1 MNEGISYNESRK
13 CRQLADFGKKEDERM
28 EETKKLM
35 VSDIRA
41 EIMLFAE
48 EMERVMRKHD
58 AEKGDSWKNIP
69 TEYLLLK
76 LQEEYGEASVDT
88 QKNPMEL
95 VDLANVAM
103 MLFYRYKFKVKLDQR
118 ID

>member
-1 MNEGISYNESRK
+1 MN
-13 CRQLADFGKKEDERM
+13 
-28 EETKKLM
+28 TKLC

-58 AEKGDSWKNIP
+58 AEKEDSWKYVSVD
-69 TEYLLLK
+69 YLLLK
-76 LQEEYGEASVDT
+76 LQEEYGEVSVDT

-103 MLFYRYKFKVKLDQR
+103 MLFHRYKFKIKLDLR
-118 ID
+118 NDETSD